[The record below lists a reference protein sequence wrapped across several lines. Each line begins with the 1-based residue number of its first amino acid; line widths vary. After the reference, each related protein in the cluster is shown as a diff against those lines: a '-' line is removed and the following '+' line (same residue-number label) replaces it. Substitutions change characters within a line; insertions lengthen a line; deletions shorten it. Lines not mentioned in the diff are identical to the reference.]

1 MPPAADLQRFLDGP
15 HAAVRDRVREWLS
28 QDGNAPV
35 HDLPL
40 EEHRAQVLA
49 WARELAERGET
60 VAGYPR
66 EYGGEDD
73 LGGYISGFET
83 LGFGD
88 LSLLVK
94 VGVQFGLFGGAVLHL
109 GTERHHERHLADI
122 ASLELPGCFAM
133 TEDGHGSDV
142 QHLRTTATYDADAR
156 RVRRSTRPTTTRT
169 RCGSATPPATAAW
182 PPCSRS

>member
-1 MPPAADLQRFLDGP
+1 MAAPATSAAAELQHFLDGP

-28 QDGNAPV
+28 AAGNAPA

-49 WARELAERGET
+49 WARDLATRGET

-73 LGGYISGFET
+73 LGSYISGFET
-83 LGFGD
+83 LAFGD

-94 VGVQFGLFGGAVLHL
+94 VGVQFGLFGGAVVHL
-109 GTERHHERHLADI
+109 GTEHHHERYLKDVAT
-122 ASLELPGCFAM
+122 LELPGCFAM
-133 TEDGHGSDV
+133 TEEGHGSDV
-142 QHLRTTATYDADAR
+142 QHIRTTAAYEN
-156 RVRRSTRPTTTRT
+156 
-169 RCGSATPPATAAW
+169 G
-182 PPCSRS
+182 